1 MNDDARRA
9 RVLTL
14 VDPSVGRGLEVGPS
28 FSPFV
33 RKSSGADVCVVDH
46 LSTDA
51 LREKYSGHGVDA
63 AGIEPVDIVWNGGS
77 LADACHERG
86 PFDYVIASHV
96 LEHIADPLRFLA
108 DCESLLSPGGI
119 VSLVLP
125 DHRLCFDY
133 FRPPTTIGQWVDARF
148 DARSIHTP
156 GTVLD
161 HWVHA
166 VQRGAIQ
173 WSAETTDPLT
183 MVHVRAD
190 VDDAFATA
198 CAAQEYVDVHAWV
211 FHPASFRFLID
222 MARSF
227 DFITLEIAY
236 AHDTVGCEF
245 YVSLRRPLTDAPPAD
260 RDGPFETRLA
270 QLRVVRAAVDAG
282 TPAPMTVAPNR
293 SVARSVLSAARR
305 APRRVRRIR

>member
-14 VDPSVGRGLEVGPS
+14 VDPSNGRGLEVGPS

-46 LSTDA
+46 LSTEA
-51 LREKYSGHGVDA
+51 LREKYAGHGVDA
-63 AGIEPVDIVWNGGS
+63 DGIESVDIVWNGGS
-77 LADACHERG
+77 LADACRERG

-108 DCESLLSPGGI
+108 DCELMLAPGGV

-133 FRPPTTIGQWVDARF
+133 FRPPTTIGQWVDARL
-148 DARSIHTP
+148 DARSIHTA

-190 VDDAFATA
+190 VDNAFATA
-198 CAAQEYVDVHAWV
+198 RGAQEYVDVHAWV

-236 AHDTVGCEF
+236 AHETVGCEF
-245 YVSLRRPLTDAPPAD
+245 YVSLRRPLPAAAAAD
-260 RDGPFETRLA
+260 RDGPFETRLV
-270 QLRVVRAAVDAG
+270 QLGEVRAASRAD
-282 TPAPMTVAPNR
+282 TPMPMAVAPPR
-293 SVARSVLSAARR
+293 AWRAAVGRARR
-305 APRRVRRIR
+305 RLRRIR